1 MPRKPRGAA
10 HKHRTPWPDA
20 ILEVPA
26 AWLEDKSRRSPSA
39 ASLLSSW
46 KGGRGGVPAH
56 VMLEMLRRR
65 IHDRYPAL
73 LRSAPPAAELNRAQ
87 DIVKSLWIAT
97 GRAGKSHPTWRA
109 VMGVLAL
116 AQQQIADRA
125 EPQVSLSNGSAQDPE
140 TRR

>member
-1 MPRKPRGAA
+1 MPKKPRLAA

-87 DIVKSLWIAT
+87 DIVKNLWAAT
-97 GRAGKSHPTWRA
+97 GRAGKNHPTWRA
-109 VMGVLAL
+109 VMAVLAL
-116 AQQQIADRA
+116 AQQQVGAQA
-125 EPQVSLSNGSAQDPE
+125 EPRVSLTSGSARDPE
-140 TRR
+140 TGL

>member
-1 MPRKPRGAA
+1 MPKKQRNGA

-73 LRSAPPAAELNRAQ
+73 LRAAPPAAELNRAQ
-87 DIVKSLWIAT
+87 DIVKNLWVAT
-97 GRAGKSHPTWRA
+97 GHAGKSDPTWRV

-116 AQQQIADRA
+116 AQQQIAARA
-125 EPQVSLSNGSAQDPE
+125 EPSLSLDS
-140 TRR
+140 